1 MLTAAACEWPASG
14 MRPRCQMSTAYV
26 IDNHS
31 LPGALLYVAV
41 YLVRMVYEDRLKLAV
56 MVTIF
61 VCSGGHHH
69 IGVVVDS

>member
-1 MLTAAACEWPASG
+1 
-14 MRPRCQMSTAYV
+14 MSTAYV